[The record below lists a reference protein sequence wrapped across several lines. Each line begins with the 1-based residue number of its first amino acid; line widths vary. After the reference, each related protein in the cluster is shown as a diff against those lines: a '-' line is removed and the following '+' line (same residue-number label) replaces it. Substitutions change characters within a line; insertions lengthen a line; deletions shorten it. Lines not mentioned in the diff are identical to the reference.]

1 MTDFMKD
8 SLADIAR
15 HVLEDGRIDSAEV
28 EKLADRLMADGR
40 IDEDEAEALFMIND
54 YVTEQNNCPRYTDLF
69 VDAMVNFLLSDK
81 ISPGRLDDYE
91 WTWLR
96 DRIGEDFKLDPIE
109 VKLLSTLAER
119 AQSIPEDFYNFASQ
133 FEEKEYDVADRGSS
147 FLPARLMQGLAKKIR
162 KISGS

>member
-15 HVLEDGRIDSAEV
+15 HVLKDGRIDSAEV
-28 EKLADRLMADGR
+28 EQLADRLMADDK

-54 YVTEQNNCPRYTDLF
+54 YVTDQNNCPRYTDLF
-69 VDAMVNFLLSDK
+69 VRSIINFVLSDK

-109 VKLLSTLAER
+109 TQLLSALAEQ
-119 AQSIPEDFYNFASQ
+119 AQSIPEDFYTFASQ
-133 FEEKEYDVADRGSS
+133 FEEKEYDTAGRGSS
-147 FLPARLMQGLAKKIR
+147 FLPVRLVQGLAKKVR
-162 KISGS
+162 KISGK